1 MQLPGSFIHA
11 IENAPGLD
19 KEAFIRVHEAEEKVT
34 SIRLNPL
41 KLITDISDDASVI
54 GQATK
59 PVPWCPHGFYLSQR
73 PSFTLDPLIHAGAYY
88 VQEASSMFLWH
99 VLRQIIPAD
108 RSPMRVLDLC
118 AAPGGKSTLLA
129 SFFADSLLV
138 SNEIIKTRAGILV
151 ENLSK
156 WGQENVVVT
165 NNDPKDFGKLEGYF
179 DVIVVDAPCSGSG
192 LFRRDPS
199 AIEEWSEGNVQ
210 LCSQRQQRILA
221 DILPALKPGG
231 KLLYSTCSYSPEE
244 DEEIADW
251 LVSNFPVKNIAVNVP
266 AEWNVVTSTSPQTQ
280 AAGYRFYPDKVM
292 GEGFFIA
299 AFEKEDGYEPAV
311 KKPSLAAATKQEIA
325 LLADWIRNSEQLF
338 FFKQNDNILA
348 IPAIWQQDV
357 ALLQKQ
363 LYLRKAGV
371 VTGAPK
377 AKDFVPDHQL
387 ALSLLISD
395 DIQRATLSKEDALA
409 YLRKQDFPV
418 PEGLK
423 GWTLAVFEG
432 LNLGWMKV
440 LPNRVNNYYPTE
452 WRILKK

>member
-1 MQLPGSFIHA
+1 MQLPGSFIKA
-11 IENAPGLD
+11 IAHAPGLD
-19 KEAFIRVHEAEEKVT
+19 KDAFIRVHAEEEKVT

-41 KLITDISDDASVI
+41 KPITAGNGDTGVI
-54 GQATK
+54 RQADK
-59 PVPWCPHGFYLSQR
+59 AVPWCPQGYYLPQR
-73 PSFTLDPLIHAGAYY
+73 PSFTLDPVFHAGAYY

-99 VLRQIIPAD
+99 VLQSIVPAD
-108 RSPMRVLDLC
+108 KQPMRVLDLC

-129 SFFADSLLV
+129 SFFRDSLLV

-156 WGQENVVVT
+156 WGQANVVVT
-165 NNDPKDFGKLEGYF
+165 NNDPRDFAKLEGYF

-199 AIEEWSEGNVQ
+199 AIEEWSEASVQ

-231 KLLYSTCSYSPEE
+231 KLIYSTCSYSPEE
-244 DEEIADW
+244 DEEIVDW
-251 LVSNFPVKNIAVNVP
+251 LVDNFALQNIALEVP
-266 AEWNVVTSTSPQTQ
+266 AAWGIVTSTSPQTQ
-280 AAGYRFYPDKVM
+280 SKGYRFYPDKIM

-299 AFEKEDGYEPAV
+299 AFEKTDGHEFTG
-311 KKPSLAAATKQEIA
+311 KKPALSAATKQEIA
-325 LLADWIRNSEQLF
+325 LLNGWLNEGEQLF
-338 FFKQNDNILA
+338 FLKQNDNILA

-371 VTGAPK
+371 TVGTPK
-377 AKDFVPDHQL
+377 TKDFVPDHQL
-387 ALSLLISD
+387 ALSLLISGS
-395 DIQRATLSKEDALA
+395 IQQVDLSKEEALA
-409 YLRKQDFPV
+409 YLRKQDFPT
-418 PEGLK
+418 PQGIK
-423 GWTLAVFEG
+423 GWTLATFDG
-432 LNLGWMKV
+432 LQLGWMKV

-452 WRILKK
+452 WRILKN